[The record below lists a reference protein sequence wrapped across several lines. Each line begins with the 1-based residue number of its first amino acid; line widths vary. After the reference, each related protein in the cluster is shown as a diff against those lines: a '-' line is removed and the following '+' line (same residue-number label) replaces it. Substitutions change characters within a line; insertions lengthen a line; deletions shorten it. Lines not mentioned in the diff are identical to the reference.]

1 MNSYN
6 LSRTAIA
13 FIWIYHG
20 LIPKL
25 LFTHA
30 TELELVEK
38 GPIVGSPEMTVLIA
52 GIAEVIVG
60 VGVVVFWNSRWP
72 IYLSLGGF
80 AVLLIGAVAISPAHA
95 THAFNP
101 VTLTISA
108 ILFCLIQLSE
118 ANSRS
123 KATES

>member
-80 AVLLIGAVAISPAHA
+80 AVLLIGAVAISPGHA